1 MIVIAD
7 TNLILRTIITDDDE
21 EQTAVAS
28 AILKDAE
35 KIVVPIIAFCEVAW
49 ILRSKYKR
57 DQKGFIAVALRIILN
72 NPKVVADTEAVL
84 AGLHMAEAGGDF
96 ADGVM
101 QHLGNRLA
109 GEAGVFVS
117 FDRNAVKLLTAR
129 GIAATLPCAH

>member
-84 AGLHMAEAGGDF
+84 AGLHMAEAG
-96 ADGVM
+96 
-101 QHLGNRLA
+101 
-109 GEAGVFVS
+109 VFVS